1 VAAIAVDPF
10 LISTSSLH
18 AKQLNIPRM
27 PAKNELPTSD
37 CQLPIAEWQKRAH
50 GTAGFQSALGNRK
63 LKIPAPHSNSAMMK
77 NSCDEVS
84 YSTRSTLALQQ
95 T

>member
-1 VAAIAVDPF
+1 MWLPLRLILSLSPEDRSCQAAKYTASAKKGRIANF
-10 LISTSSLH
+10 LSS
-18 AKQLNIPRM
+18 
-27 PAKNELPTSD
+27 
-37 CQLPIAEWQKRAH
+37 IAEWQRRIR
-50 GTAGFQSALGNRK
+50 GRVGFQSALANRK
-63 LKIPAPHSNSAMMK
+63 LKVPAPHSNSAMMK